1 MKLIGLSRTIALTMA
16 AMAFGITLLVVVT
29 SYVFYFI
36 TFRFWQGSISEP
48 NMFPSGLE
56 WAWLVSTTL
65 VGLAFAVIVGIH
77 LARRILVPL
86 NSVTDSMRRVAQGD
100 LDARAT
106 TGDRSLGEA
115 AVLANDFNA
124 LADQLQRMSKEMTF
138 WNAAIAHEL
147 RTPVTILRGRL
158 QGLAE
163 GVFPPEK
170 PQFQSLLTQIDG
182 MGQLIEDLR
191 AVSLAESGHLNLE
204 IKQCDLSTEIE
215 SVVEFCRHALNA
227 SNHYPTLD
235 LQSGAVYCDPIRI
248 RQALLALLENARQ
261 HASPGSLI
269 IQTRQDDGWCVLR
282 VIDAGP
288 GIPQED
294 ASHIFTAFR
303 HARDAGSGMPGDKQG
318 SGLGLA
324 VVAAIARAHHGEA
337 KCYPSD
343 EGGSCFEL
351 RWPTPSHSP

>member
-36 TFRFWQGSISEP
+36 AFHFWQGSINDPS
-48 NMFPSGLE
+48 MFPAGPE
-56 WAWLVSTTL
+56 WAWLIITTL
-65 VGLAFAVIVGIH
+65 IGLTFAVIVGIH

-86 NSVTDSMRRVAQGD
+86 NSVTASIRRVAQGD

-163 GVFPPEK
+163 GVFPPK
-170 PQFQSLLTQIDG
+170 
-182 MGQLIEDLR
+182 
-191 AVSLAESGHLNLE
+191 N
-204 IKQCDLSTEIE
+204 
-215 SVVEFCRHALNA
+215 
-227 SNHYPTLD
+227 
-235 LQSGAVYCDPIRI
+235 
-248 RQALLALLENARQ
+248 
-261 HASPGSLI
+261 
-269 IQTRQDDGWCVLR
+269 
-282 VIDAGP
+282 
-288 GIPQED
+288 
-294 ASHIFTAFR
+294 
-303 HARDAGSGMPGDKQG
+303 
-318 SGLGLA
+318 
-324 VVAAIARAHHGEA
+324 
-337 KCYPSD
+337 PS
-343 EGGSCFEL
+343 F
-351 RWPTPSHSP
+351 

>member
-36 TFRFWQGSISEP
+36 TFHFWQGSINEP

-65 VGLAFAVIVGIH
+65 VGLAFAVIVGMH

-86 NSVTDSMRRVAQGD
+86 NSVTESMRRVAQGN
-100 LDARAT
+100 LDVRAT

-182 MGQLIEDLR
+182 MAQLIEDLR

-204 IKQCDLSTEIE
+204 VKQCDLSTEIE
-215 SVVEFCRHALNA
+215 SVVEFCRHTLSA

-235 LQSGAVYCDPIRI
+235 LQSGAVYCDPFRI

-282 VIDAGP
+282 VMDSGP
-288 GIPQED
+288 GIPQEY
-294 ASHIFTAFR
+294 ATQIFTAFR
-303 HARDAGSGMPGDKQG
+303 HARDAGSGMPRDKQG

-351 RWPTPSHSP
+351 RWPTPSHRA

>member
-16 AMAFGITLLVVVT
+16 AMAFGITLFVVAA

-36 TFRFWQGSISEP
+36 AFHFWEGSVSDP
-48 NMFPSGLE
+48 NMFPTGPE
-56 WAWLVSTTL
+56 WAWLAGTTL

-86 NSVTDSMRRVAQGD
+86 NSVTESIRRVAQGD

-124 LADQLQRMSKEMTF
+124 LADQLQRMSKDMAF

-163 GVFPPEK
+163 GVFPPETA
-170 PQFQSLLTQIDG
+170 QFQSLLTQIDG
-182 MGQLIEDLR
+182 MAKLIEDLR
-191 AVSLAESGHLNLE
+191 AVSLVENGHLNLE
-204 IKQCDLSTEIE
+204 IKPCDLSADIK

-227 SNHYPTLD
+227 SQHYPTLD
-235 LQSGAVYCDPIRI
+235 LQSGTAYCDPFRI
-248 RQALLALLENARQ
+248 RQALLALLENVRQ
-261 HASPGSLI
+261 HASPGPI
-269 IQTRQDDGWCVLR
+269 TIQTRQDDAGYVLR

-294 ASHIFTAFR
+294 AAHIFMAFR
-303 HARDAGSGMPGDKQG
+303 HARDADNGTPGDKRG

-324 VVAAIARAHHGEA
+324 VVAAIAKAHRGEA
-337 KCYPSD
+337 KCTPSD

-351 RWPTPSHSP
+351 RWPTQTHSA

>member
-29 SYVFYFI
+29 SYMFYFLAS
-36 TFRFWQGSISEP
+36 RYWQDSIDD
-48 NMFPSGLE
+48 FGLIPTGPE
-56 WAWLVSTTL
+56 WIWLALTTL
-65 VGLAFAVIVGIH
+65 TGLSFAVIVGVQ

-86 NSVTDSMRRVAQGD
+86 NSVTQGIRGVAQGD
-100 LDARAT
+100 LSARAT
-106 TGDRSLGEA
+106 TGARSLGEA

-170 PQFQSLLTQIDG
+170 PQFLSLLTQIDG
-182 MGQLIEDLR
+182 MAQLIEDLR

-204 IKQCDLSTEIE
+204 IKQCDLSTDIE

-235 LQSGAVYCDPIRI
+235 LQSGATYCDPVRI
-248 RQALLALLENARQ
+248 RQALLENARQ

-288 GIPQED
+288 GIPQEY
-294 ASHIFTAFR
+294 ASQIFTAFR
-303 HARDAGSGMPGDKQG
+303 HARDGDSGMPGDKRG

-324 VVAAIARAHHGEA
+324 VVAAIARAHGGEA

-351 RWPTPSHSP
+351 RWPSQSHRA

>member
-29 SYVFYFI
+29 SYVFYFVA
-36 TFRFWQGSISEP
+36 FLYWREPLSGP
-48 NMFPSGLE
+48 NMFPTGPE
-56 WAWLVSTTL
+56 WAWLVITTL
-65 VGLAFAVIVGIH
+65 IGLTFAVVVGIH

-86 NSVTDSMRRVAQGD
+86 NSVTESIRRVAQGD
-100 LDARAT
+100 LNARAT

-115 AVLANDFNA
+115 AVLASDFNA
-124 LADQLQRMSKEMTF
+124 LADQLQTISKEMTF

-170 PQFQSLLTQIDG
+170 SQFQSLLTQIDG
-182 MGQLIEDLR
+182 MAQLIEDLR

-204 IKQCDLSTEIE
+204 IKKCDLSTEIA
-215 SVVEFCRHALNA
+215 SVVEFCRHALNE
-227 SNHYPTLD
+227 SHHHLTLD
-235 LQSGAVYCDPIRI
+235 LQSNAVYCDPFRI
-248 RQALLALLENARQ
+248 RQALLALLENVRR
-261 HASPGSLI
+261 HASPGAVI
-269 IQTRQDDGWCVLR
+269 IQMRQDDEGYVLR
-282 VIDAGP
+282 VMDSGP
-288 GIPQED
+288 GIPQEH
-294 ASHIFTAFR
+294 ASQIFTAFR
-303 HARDAGSGMPGDKQG
+303 NAREADTGISGDNRG

-337 KCYPSD
+337 RCYPSA

-351 RWPTPSHSP
+351 RWPAPSQNP

>member
-29 SYVFYFI
+29 SYVFYFLAS
-36 TFRFWQGSISEP
+36 RYWQDSVDD
-48 NMFPSGLE
+48 FGLIPTGPE
-56 WAWLVSTTL
+56 WIWLALTTL
-65 VGLAFAVIVGIH
+65 TGLSFAVIVGVQ

-86 NSVTDSMRRVAQGD
+86 NSVTQGIRGVAQGD
-100 LDARAT
+100 LSARAT
-106 TGDRSLGEA
+106 TGARSLGEA

-170 PQFQSLLTQIDG
+170 PQFLSLLTQIDG
-182 MGQLIEDLR
+182 MAQLIEDLR

-204 IKQCDLSTEIE
+204 IKQCDLATEIE
-215 SVVEFCRHALNA
+215 SVVEFCRHALNV
-227 SNHYPTLD
+227 SQHYPILD
-235 LQSGAVYCDPIRI
+235 LQSGEVYCDPVRI
-248 RQALLALLENARQ
+248 RQALLALLENVRQ
-261 HASPGSLI
+261 HASPGALT
-269 IQTRQDDGWCVLR
+269 IQTRQDDGGCILR
-282 VIDAGP
+282 VIDTGP

-294 ASHIFTAFR
+294 AAHIFTAFR
-303 HARDAGSGMPGDKQG
+303 HARDASGMPGDKRG

-337 KCYPSD
+337 RCYPSD
-343 EGGSCFEL
+343 QGGSCFEL
-351 RWPTPSHSP
+351 RWPTPSQNS